1 MPSDDFQNLTH
12 FQKFNKGNLAF
23 VIFCVP
29 KKEIHKIEE
38 TKAKLER
45 IQRLEC
51 SLNLD
56 NLINNYTDNL
66 EIKEISFYEK

>member
-29 KKEIHKIEE
+29 KKEIHFEE
-38 TKAKLER
+38 FKRKVSKLKDNDLPLYKE
-45 IQRLEC
+45 LKD
-51 SLNLD
+51 SL
-56 NLINNYTDNL
+56 
-66 EIKEISFYEK
+66 S